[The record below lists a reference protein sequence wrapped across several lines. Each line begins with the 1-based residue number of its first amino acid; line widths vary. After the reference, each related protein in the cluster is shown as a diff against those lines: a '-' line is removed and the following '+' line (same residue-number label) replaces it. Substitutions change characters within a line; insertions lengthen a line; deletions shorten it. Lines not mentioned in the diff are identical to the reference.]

1 MFKDFAT
8 DDGGDNLVELLAQA
22 RRLPFKEA
30 LRECDEWLGPSVTA
44 SSRTT
49 AIPRRES
56 LRRVYRFPSDVYT
69 PTDQECRDVQQMVE
83 TLVSDSSLWE
93 RIAKGRGW
101 KPETIRQLAL
111 ETYLGWRDSKLAFIY
126 DTGIKLRWRCK
137 GERIIRWA
145 FGKPWLW
152 RGAYLSIPTRTNV
165 YITEGE
171 PDCIALLDGGLEDD
185 ETRLAVALPSSS
197 TFDSSWARLFT
208 GKHVVLCFDA
218 DDAGQKAVA
227 RVSSLL
233 QGYAGSVRRLDW
245 EGLRHAC

>member
-1 MFKDFAT
+1 MTPGDIHQPTDDERRQVCRMIDRLAT
-8 DDGGDNLVELLAQA
+8 DDDLCQRLA
-22 RRLPFKEA
+22 K
-30 LRECDEWLGPSVTA
+30 S
-44 SSRTT
+44 
-49 AIPRRES
+49 
-56 LRRVYRFPSDVYT
+56 
-69 PTDQECRDVQQMVE
+69 
-83 TLVSDSSLWE
+83 
-93 RIAKGRGW
+93 RGW
-101 KPETIRQLAL
+101 KKETIKQLAL
-111 ETYLGWRDSKLAFIY
+111 EGYLGWHDSKLAFIY
-126 DTGIKLRWRCK
+126 DTGVKLRWRQA

-218 DDAGQKAVA
+218 DDAGQNAVA
-227 RVSSLL
+227 RVSTAL
-233 QGYAGSVRRLDW
+233 QGHAGSIRRLDW